1 MWRFSLN
8 QATLILGNFM
18 GGSGKDRF
26 EIFIRISTSE
36 YSPDNSDQI
45 KSL

>member
-8 QATLILGNFM
+8 QATLILV